1 MFWVRGPVAALF
13 DGVGGNRGE
22 VLMAPAI
29 EAWAR
34 AMASPDASLRAG
46 IDGVHSAVRN
56 MVASDP
62 KLRGGAVAV
71 AALAL
76 RGLHAHLIR
85 TAEIAALHRS
95 STGVERLEAVESL
108 RGVRDGDRFFLLSP
122 ALACA
127 VDDGDIEAAATLP
140 TSATS
145 AAHLMRMARS
155 RQAGR
160 QLSALV
166 VSVRADGEH
175 QASMN
180 AEPME
185 TGTARVA

>member
-1 MFWVRGPVAALF
+1 MFWVRGSVAALF
-13 DGVGGNRGE
+13 DGVGGNRDE

-46 IDGVHSAVRN
+46 IDGVDSAVRS

-95 STGVERLEAVESL
+95 SAGVERLEAVESL

-122 ALACA
+122 ALAGA

-140 TSATS
+140 TSAAS

-180 AEPME
+180 AEPLE